1 MFKFLTFVLHAVL
14 DSKVEIIVEERLD
27 RVSEKR
33 KIVQDMK
40 SSKKI
45 FFKGN
50 DDNYYITWHLCILH
64 LGELD

>member
-1 MFKFLTFVLHAVL
+1 ML